1 MFYKIIV
8 EASGVEI
15 DTREELEEQHTHTH
29 TYTHGYGG
37 AIRFCFGASSG
48 GRRMP
53 EMIKFLTSLPDARF
67 DDVFEMNHRTSRAFI
82 Q

>member
-29 TYTHGYGG
+29 TRVCRGDQILFRSEFWWT
-37 AIRFCFGASSG
+37 
-48 GRRMP
+48 
-53 EMIKFLTSLPDARF
+53 TDA
-67 DDVFEMNHRTSRAFI
+67 
-82 Q
+82 

>member
-29 TYTHGYGG
+29 TYTHGYAG

-48 GRRMP
+48 GR
-53 EMIKFLTSLPDARF
+53 PDA
-67 DDVFEMNHRTSRAFI
+67 
-82 Q
+82 